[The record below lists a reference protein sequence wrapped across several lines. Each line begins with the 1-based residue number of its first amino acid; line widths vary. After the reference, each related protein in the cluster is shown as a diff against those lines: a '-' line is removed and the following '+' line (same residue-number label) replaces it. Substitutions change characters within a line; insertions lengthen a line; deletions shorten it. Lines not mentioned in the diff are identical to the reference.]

1 MRESMRSTVS
11 AKEARLRFGAMVKR
25 VRAGETPLVVERNGQ
40 PMLVVLSPANY
51 EQLLNDARL
60 AHFDKLARAAG
71 LDAEQVGLT
80 EEQLE
85 REMELIRLHEH
96 QETYG

>member
-1 MRESMRSTVS
+1 MRESIRSTVS
-11 AKEARLRFGAMVKR
+11 AKDARLRFGAMARR

-71 LDAEQVGLT
+71 LDAEQAGLT

-85 REMELIRLHEH
+85 REMALIRLHEH